1 MPTRSGKEY
10 LNPFELKNQPATI
23 DTNVKSTTTDVPG
36 PSTKNKGG
44 TTVLGG
50 GQNQTQTTSGGG
62 GGGSSS
68 TPKFGSKDPN
78 NLGTFSTQGMYNMVG

>member
-1 MPTRSGKEY
+1 MIDQ
-10 LNPFELKNQPATI
+10 KNI
-23 DTNVKSTTTDVPG
+23 ESNIPG
-36 PSTKNKGG
+36 PRTAPKLNRVTGDP
-44 TTVLGG
+44 
-50 GQNQTQTTSGGG
+50 GQRTPPQMDREG

>member
-1 MPTRSGKEY
+1 MSG
-10 LNPFELKNQPATI
+10 
-23 DTNVKSTTTDVPG
+23 DPG
-36 PSTKNKGG
+36 QRTPP
-44 TTVLGG
+44 
-50 GQNQTQTTSGGG
+50 QMDREG